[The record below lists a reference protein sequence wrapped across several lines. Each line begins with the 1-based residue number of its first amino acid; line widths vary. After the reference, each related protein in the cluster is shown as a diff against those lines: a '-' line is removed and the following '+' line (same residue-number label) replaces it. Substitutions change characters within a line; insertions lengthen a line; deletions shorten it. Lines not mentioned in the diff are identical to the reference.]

1 MHMDIDVKKTEVIE
15 ANNISRLMKYFR
27 KAKGMSQEELSNAAG
42 INLSTIK
49 KYEVGLRN
57 PKYEQLEKIASALDI
72 NVSNFYETEINTIG
86 DLISIIKTLDEQ
98 LDIIISADKNDD
110 GEYLPDTVSITF
122 KSKKI
127 NKALLEYVN
136 IKKNS
141 NDKEKADNEL
151 IKLLSSDEKIR
162 KATS

>member
-1 MHMDIDVKKTEVIE
+1 MNIDVEKTEGNE
-15 ANNISRLMKYFR
+15 SNNISRLMKYFR

-72 NVSNFYETEINTIG
+72 NVNNFYETEINTIG
-86 DLISIIKTLDEQ
+86 DLISIIETLNDQ
-98 LDIIISADKNDD
+98 LDMKISAEKNEA
-110 GEYLPDTVSITF
+110 GEYLPGTVNITF
-122 KSKKI
+122 KNKKV
-127 NKALLEYVN
+127 NKALLEYMD
-136 IKKNS
+136 IKNNKDN
-141 NDKEKADNEL
+141 ADEEL

>member
-1 MHMDIDVKKTEVIE
+1 MNIDVEKTEGNE
-15 ANNISRLMKYFR
+15 SNNISRLMKYFR

-72 NVSNFYETEINTIG
+72 NVNNFYETEINTIG
-86 DLISIIKTLDEQ
+86 DLISIIETLNDQ
-98 LDIIISADKNDD
+98 LDMKISAEKNEA
-110 GEYLPDTVSITF
+110 GEYLPGTVNITF
-122 KSKKI
+122 KNKKI
-127 NKALLEYVN
+127 NKALLEYMD
-136 IKKNS
+136 IKNNKDN
-141 NDKEKADNEL
+141 ADEEL

>member
-1 MHMDIDVKKTEVIE
+1 MNIDVEKTEGNE
-15 ANNISRLMKYFR
+15 SNNISRLMKYFR

-72 NVSNFYETEINTIG
+72 NVNNFYETEINTIG
-86 DLISIIKTLDEQ
+86 DLISIIETLNDQ
-98 LDIIISADKNDD
+98 LDMKISAEKNEA
-110 GEYLPDTVSITF
+110 GEYLPGTVNITF
-122 KSKKI
+122 KNKKV
-127 NKALLEYVN
+127 NKALLEYMD
-136 IKKNS
+136 IKNNKDN
-141 NDKEKADNEL
+141 ADDEL

>member
-1 MHMDIDVKKTEVIE
+1 MNIDVEKTEGNE
-15 ANNISRLMKYFR
+15 SNNISRLMKYFR
-27 KAKGMSQEELSNAAG
+27 KAKVMSQEELSNAAG

-72 NVSNFYETEINTIG
+72 NVNNFYETEINTIG
-86 DLISIIKTLDEQ
+86 DLISIIETLNDQ
-98 LDIIISADKNDD
+98 LDMKISAEENEA
-110 GEYLPDTVSITF
+110 GEYLPGTVNITF
-122 KSKKI
+122 KNKKV
-127 NKALLEYVN
+127 NKALLEYMD
-136 IKKNS
+136 IKNNKDN
-141 NDKEKADNEL
+141 ADEEL

>member
-1 MHMDIDVKKTEVIE
+1 MNIDVEKTEGNE
-15 ANNISRLMKYFR
+15 SNNISRLMKYFR

-72 NVSNFYETEINTIG
+72 NVNNFYETEINTIG
-86 DLISIIKTLDEQ
+86 DLISIIETLNNQ
-98 LDIIISADKNDD
+98 LDMKISAEKNEA
-110 GEYLPDTVSITF
+110 GEYLPGTVNITF
-122 KSKKI
+122 KNKKV
-127 NKALLEYVN
+127 NKALLEYMD
-136 IKKNS
+136 IKNNKDN
-141 NDKEKADNEL
+141 ADEEL